1 MAHHTRGL
9 CVPPA
14 AAVTAVVVVGDATL
28 DVSVSPVRPMAT
40 GADVPAAIAMRPG
53 GQGAN
58 VAVRLARQG
67 IEVTLVCAL
76 GQDPAGEMIRAA
88 LVEDGVSIIAVPAEA
103 TGLIVVISGEDG
115 ERSMLSHRATL
126 PPSVADDVAGLSSPW
141 LAVSGYPL
149 LQPDA
154 LDLAGRLATLPMRRA
169 LLGCAV
175 ADEAMAAWV
184 SAVRRLNPDLVIAN
198 RQEADRAGLHALGAV
213 LAITASAGANVR
225 AGDVHVAAATTP
237 GPAAVDTTGAG
248 DAFAAGLL
256 ASLIGGPWPPD
267 EAHLQ
272 GSVEAGVALAS
283 AVARVRGAQARV
295 PGERPARLLA

>member
-1 MAHHTRGL
+1 
-9 CVPPA
+9 
-14 AAVTAVVVVGDATL
+14 VTAVVVVGDATL

-40 GADVPAAIAMRPG
+40 GADVPAAITMRPG

-76 GQDPAGEMIRAA
+76 GQDPAAEMIRAA
-88 LVEDGVSIIAVPAEA
+88 LAEDGVSISAVPAEA

-126 PPSVADDVAGLSSPW
+126 PPSVADHAAGLSSPW
-141 LAVSGYPL
+141 LAVSGYAL

-154 LDLAGRLATLPMRRA
+154 ADLAGRLAALPMRRA

-175 ADEAMAAWV
+175 ADDALAAWV
-184 SAVRRLNPDLVIAN
+184 SAVRRLSPDLVIAN
-198 RQEADRAGLHALGAV
+198 RQEADRAGLQALGAV
-213 LAITASAGANVR
+213 LAITAAGGAEVR
-225 AGDVHVAAATTP
+225 AGEVRVVAATTP
-237 GPAAVDTTGAG
+237 GAGAVDTTGAG

-256 ASLIGGPWPPD
+256 AGLIDGAWPPD

-272 GSVEAGVALAS
+272 GAAEAGVALAS